1 MLELEEPT
9 EMERRMKKCI
19 SMFAVTSLV
28 SGVAFA
34 DMYYDPTGDIATGNA
49 NLDIT
54 QVEITD
60 NGVDLFITV
69 SLAALDGDW
78 GKYMMFIDAWE
89 GGSGDND
96 NPWARNVS
104 GLGGSDIFLG
114 SWLDGGGGVV
124 DQYHNSGGWWD
135 APEGNAG
142 LSIDWANNSFTWTM
156 SGIVTSMAEWEISGI
171 DFEIATTGGG
181 QGDPAIDLLGGE
193 GTQPG
198 WGQGSQSTDWSYYE
212 FSTVPAPGVLA
223 LFAVAGITRRR
234 RH

>member
-1 MLELEEPT
+1 LFKP
-9 EMERRMKKCI
+9 I
-19 SMFAVTSLV
+19 GMFIVGSLV
-28 SGVAFA
+28 TAVACG
-34 DMYYDPTGDIATGNA
+34 DIYMDPIGDIATGNA

-69 SLAALDGDW
+69 SLASLDGDW

-96 NPWARNVS
+96 NPWSRNVS
-104 GLGGSDIFLG
+104 GLGGTDIFLG

-124 DQYHNSGGWWD
+124 DQYHNAGGWWD
-135 APEGNAG
+135 APQGNAG
-142 LSIDWANNSFTWTM
+142 ISIDWANNSFTWTM
-156 SGIVTSMAEWEISGI
+156 SGIVASLLEWGQTGF
-171 DFEIATTGGG
+171 DFEIATTGGNS
-181 QGDPAIDLLGGE
+181 GDPAIDLLGGE

-198 WGQGSQSTDWSYYE
+198 WGGGSLSIDRMHYE
-212 FSTVPAPGVLA
+212 IPAPGTLA
-223 LFAVAGITRRR
+223 LLALAGIIRRR

>member
-1 MLELEEPT
+1 LNKLPL
-9 EMERRMKKCI
+9 I
-19 SMFAVTSLV
+19 VLSFFVTS
-28 SGVAFA
+28 VATA
-34 DMYYDPTGDIATGNA
+34 DIYTDPVGDIATGNA

-54 QVEITD
+54 QVEVTD

-78 GKYMMFIDAWE
+78 GKYMMFIDSWD

-104 GLGGSDIFLG
+104 GLAGTDIFLG

-124 DQYHNSGGWWD
+124 DQYYDEGTWGGSL
-135 APEGNAG
+135 GNAS
-142 LSIDWANNSFTWTM
+142 LSIDWESNSFTWAM
-156 SGIVTSMAEWEISGI
+156 SGLVDLMTSFGNTDIN
-171 DFEIATTGGG
+171 FEIATTGGG
-181 QGDPAIDLLGGE
+181 WGDPAIDLLGGE

-198 WGQGSQSTDWSYYE
+198 WGGGSTSTDWMHYE
-212 FSTVPAPGVLA
+212 FSTIPAPSALA
-223 LFAVAGITRRR
+223 LLAMASLGRRR